1 MKLPRSLVAKT
12 SGPISAMDPSLN
24 LDGNRSVI
32 SWRRR
37 EIRFPIS
44 RTACSR
50 PENMASLSAHS
61 AIESGLPSGALEK
74 GSSDKLLTWEEDV
87 EKVIYGC
94 RFMTFLGV
102 WGSLVGSVLCFL
114 KGCTYVVSAF
124 QEYFAGGGPGGKII
138 LILVEAIDIYLIG
151 TVMLVFG
158 MGLYELFISNL
169 NIESYQQ
176 SHLQETS
183 SYGSNLFGLFRLL
196 VCGLGEALAQV
207 QRFFLLRPRKARPKF
222 DAHGSGPVHNLK
234 GQLDL
239 LITTAANS
247 VCVLQERPKW
257 LEIQSIAQLKTK
269 LGHVIVT
276 VLLIG
281 LFEKSKKVVISS
293 TVDLL
298 CFSVTVLLA
307 SSCLYLLSKLN
318 EHE

>member
-196 VCGLGEALAQV
+196 
-207 QRFFLLRPRKARPKF
+207 
-222 DAHGSGPVHNLK
+222 
-234 GQLDL
+234 
-239 LITTAANS
+239 
-247 VCVLQERPKW
+247 ERPKW